1 MLEDL
6 PDDDWLLRERRRIGR
21 CIRNKRLDHNL
32 TQEAVFLAVPMNRKF
47 YQEIEA
53 GQANPSLETLLR
65 IARAIGAPISD
76 LLGDS

>member
-32 TQEAVFLAVPMNRKF
+32 TQEAVFLAVPLNRKF